1 MEDKRIILHT
11 REAEE
16 NEFVM
21 QQTQLINS
29 HFMKR
34 VLDYVA
40 ANSNLDYEIMDRNNF
55 VNRNRFGWRFI
66 KKGNNSEWVKIGK
79 INCMKF
85 IR

>member
-55 VNRNRFGWRFI
+55 VTYWKLPLSYQSLYQIEIHLLF
-66 KKGNNSEWVKIGK
+66 
-79 INCMKF
+79 
-85 IR
+85 